1 MSAGGIADWMER
13 RRREVAGYGRQ
24 AEAAAQDAWNAA
36 TRAGQDL
43 RLARPSDVMAFG
55 ASLLQHDQARP
66 SPRLP
71 APASAAQRGAVG
83 PRPRP
88 VSARPPQP
96 SSATQRPSLPARASV
111 AVPAPKPR
119 TSVGHPGFA
128 ESLIPVWG
136 SGREAVAD
144 FQEGDYAGAAL
155 NGALAASDLFLAG
168 SVAKGLAKGGLY
180 MVKGTIGEDAAKSA
194 WKAVRKDMGDRGLLE
209 KGQHGHHWAIPQRGW
224 GKSVPAAIRNHPL
237 NIKPMPSA
245 QTHWRIEH
253 RVGTKPR
260 FNSAQRYWYGT
271 PDWAKV
277 GTGAAVGHPA
287 AAARAGQDGE

>member
-1 MSAGGIADWMER
+1 MSASEIADWMER
-13 RRREVAGYGRQ
+13 RRRQVAGYGRQ
-24 AEAAAQDAWNAA
+24 AEAAAQEAWNAA
-36 TRAGQDL
+36 TRAGQEL
-43 RLARPSDVMAFG
+43 KLARPSDVMAFG
-55 ASLLQHDQARP
+55 ANLLQHDQAPP
-66 SPRLP
+66 SPKRP
-71 APASAAQRGAVG
+71 TSASAAQRPVIG
-83 PRPRP
+83 PRP
-88 VSARPPQP
+88 VAVRPPQP
-96 SSATQRPSLPARASV
+96 SSATQRPSLPSGSSG
-111 AVPAPKPR
+111 AVPAPKAR
-119 TSVGHPGFA
+119 TSVGHPGVV

-136 SGREAVAD
+136 SGRQAVAD
-144 FQEGDYAGAAL
+144 FQEGDYTGAAL

-224 GKSVPAAIRNHPL
+224 GKSVPPEIRNHPL
-237 NIKPMPSA
+237 NIKPMQSPE
-245 QTHWRIEH
+245 THWRIEH

-260 FNSAQRYWYGT
+260 FNPAQRYWYGT

-277 GTGAAVGHPA
+277 GTGTAVGHPA